1 MKTAKKKLF
10 GSKSVFEIVL
20 FIVLA
25 VYSLALITLLA
36 WALMTSFK
44 TKDAYDLNKL
54 AFPSPFSFDSYINVI
69 RGMAKGI
76 SSKTGKTYIYI
87 ETMALN
93 SVLYAGGCALFNT
106 FCTATV
112 AYCTS
117 RYKGPAAS
125 FIHNLV
131 IVSLILPI
139 VGSLPATLEM
149 AHNLKLVNHLY
160 GMYVLKFSFNNM
172 YYLIFFA
179 FFSSM
184 SWGYA
189 ESAFIDGASHFTVY
203 FRIMLPL
210 AIKLFLTVFLLF
222 FISYWNDYQTP
233 LMFLKN
239 MPTLALGLFAFMDG
253 DVKKP
258 PNGVGEYNTIP
269 AQIAAG
275 VIVFAP
281 VFALFVIFRNKIMG
295 NLTEG
300 GIKE

>member
-1 MKTAKKKLF
+1 MNTAKKKLF

-20 FIVLA
+20 FIILA
-25 VYSLALITLLA
+25 IYSLTLIVLLA
-36 WALMTSFK
+36 WAIMSSFK
-44 TKDAYDLNKL
+44 TSDAYNIDKL
-54 AFPSPFSFDSYINVI
+54 AFPSPFSFESYSNVLE
-69 RGMAKGI
+69 GMMMSVDTREG
-76 SSKTGKTYIYI
+76 GKSTVYI
-87 ETMALN
+87 ETMIMN

-117 RYKGPAAS
+117 RYKGAAAS

-149 AHNLKLVNHLY
+149 SYNLKLTNHLY

-172 YYLIFFA
+172 YYLIFYA

-189 ESAFIDGASHFTVY
+189 ESAFMDGASHFTVY

-210 AIKLFLTVFLLF
+210 AIKLFLTIFLLF

-233 LMFLKN
+233 LLFLRN
-239 MPTLALGLFAFMDG
+239 MPTLALGLFAFMESTS
-253 DVKKP
+253 VNQ
-258 PNGVGEYNTIP
+258 NGMSYNTTP

-275 VIVFAP
+275 VVVFVPIFTLFIV
-281 VFALFVIFRNKIMG
+281 FRNKIMG

>member
-1 MKTAKKKLF
+1 MKTAKKKMF
-10 GSKSVFEIVL
+10 SSKSVFEIVL

-25 VYSLALITLLA
+25 VYSIALITLLL
-36 WALMTSFK
+36 WAVMSSFK
-44 TKDAYDLNKL
+44 TQDAYDIDKL
-54 AFPSPFSFDSYINVI
+54 AFPSPFSFENYSNVL
-69 RGMAKGI
+69 
-76 SSKTGKTYIYI
+76 SKMRTYVRTESGSKPVYI
-87 ETMALN
+87 ETMILN

-112 AYCTS
+112 AYCTAK
-117 RYKGPAAS
+117 YKGRAAT

-149 AHNLKLVNHLY
+149 AYNLKLVDHLY

-172 YYLIFFA
+172 YYLIFYA

-189 ESAFIDGASHFTVY
+189 ESAFIDGASHFSVY

-210 AIKLFLTVFLLF
+210 AIKLFLTIFLLF

-233 LMFLKN
+233 LLFLKN
-239 MPTLALGLFAFMDG
+239 MPTLALGLFAFM
-253 DVKKP
+253 
-258 PNGVGEYNTIP
+258 YNTDDYTAKYSTYP
-269 AQIAAG
+269 TQIAAG
-275 VIVFAP
+275 VVVFLP
-281 VFALFVIFRNKIMG
+281 IFILFVAFRNKIMG